1 MLQREAGS
9 RGGQER
15 IFYVE
20 FGPQPVGESRLFYG
34 DVLPDEFK
42 LFSEGNF
49 IHTMSAQRRSQHF
62 AQLLD
67 DAHGGLAVVVTHEHG
82 DSIERVEEE
91 VRIHLRLKRGEARVR
106 EDRRSEK
113 GVEKPIAALKQQIAH
128 GHRVPPA
135 DMRLGDPIDG
145 GEPGGQNPGGRNQHP
160 WSKKS
165 GLKTLRDSHPVKV
178 LQAEPGGKS
187 GDVRSYD

>member
-20 FGPQPVGESRLFYG
+20 FGPQPIGEPRLFYS

-49 IHTMSAQRRSQHF
+49 IHTVSAQRRPQHF

-67 DAHGGLAVVVTHEHG
+67 DAHGGLAVVVTHEHS
-82 DSIERVEEE
+82 DSIKRVEEE
-91 VRIHLRLKRGEARVR
+91 VRIHLRLKRCEARVR
-106 EDRRSEK
+106 ELF
-113 GVEKPIAALKQQIAH
+113 G
-128 GHRVPPA
+128 
-135 DMRLGDPIDG
+135 
-145 GEPGGQNPGGRNQHP
+145 
-160 WSKKS
+160 
-165 GLKTLRDSHPVKV
+165 KT
-178 LQAEPGGKS
+178 G
-187 GDVRSYD
+187 